1 MALISKAE
9 IVSIAFPRAIS
20 QTKISDSIIAAAQFK
35 YIKPLLG
42 NDLYAAVVANPTDA
56 KFTAILP
63 MIKNALAWWV
73 KHMALP
79 EIFVE
84 ISDTGVHQI
93 NANNAQTVA
102 DQRFIEVRAQVAD
115 NAAIHCQI
123 LSDYLKDN
131 SISGYIAPGTAYQDV
146 LFAGGIIFEQEVED
160 DTDREEYVST
170 GSTPQPVNQTKDL
183 ISGVNYIYHSF
194 GVVGNVSV
202 WDSQGNLITHFLQI
216 TTQLTAPFTVIITTD
231 DPYPNATIRIS

>member
-9 IVSIAFPRAIS
+9 IITIAFPRAIS
-20 QTKISDSIIAAAQFK
+20 ATKISDSIIAAAQFK

-42 NDLYAAVVANPTDA
+42 DELYVAVVANPTDA

-73 KHMALP
+73 KHMVLP

-84 ISDTGVHQI
+84 ITDTGVHQI

-131 SISGYIAPGTAYQDV
+131 SISEYVAPGTAYKDV
-146 LFAGGIIFEQEVED
+146 MFAGGIIF
-160 DTDREEYVST
+160 DTDFPEEDSIEED
-170 GSTPQPVNQTKDL
+170 GSNKWRK
-183 ISGVNYIYHSF
+183 YI
-194 GVVGNVSV
+194 
-202 WDSQGNLITHFLQI
+202 
-216 TTQLTAPFTVIITTD
+216 
-231 DPYPNATIRIS
+231 